1 MALTL
6 LIDADVLRYQLS
18 FKNTKTV
25 KWEAEEEDE
34 GAEEVVAEVVNPEKA
49 KTDLDDYIEE
59 LLEKFGTRD
68 FLLPLSVS
76 TNFRKGILPTY
87 KGNRTKPKPALWN
100 AVDGFLHELYPE
112 KIITREYLEGDDIL
126 GLLATMPKPRLAP
139 GKRIIVSIDK
149 DMATIPGR
157 LYNPGKPDIGTRNI
171 SEHDADL
178 FWMKQV
184 LTGDTVDNYK
194 GCPGIGP
201 KRADEALVPVH
212 EAMLGESVQDHLA
225 ALWETVVSLYESKGL
240 TADDALVQAR
250 CARILRH
257 GDYNFQTQE
266 VSLWKP

>member
-1 MALTL
+1 MLTL

-25 KWEAEEEDE
+25 KWEDEDD
-34 GAEEVVAEVVNPEKA
+34 GAEVVVAEVTNPEKA
-49 KTDLDDYIEE
+49 KADLDDYIEE
-59 LLEKFGTRD
+59 LLEKFGTRE

-149 DMATIPGR
+149 DMQTIPGR
-157 LYNPGKPDIGTRNI
+157 LFNPGKPDIGTRTI
-171 SEHDADL
+171 SEHEANL

-201 KRADEALVPVH
+201 KKADEFLMPVH
-212 EAMLGESVQDHLA
+212 EALLGLTVEEHLA
-225 ALWETVVSLYESKGL
+225 ALWVTVTMVYESKGF
-240 TADDALVQAR
+240 AAEDALIQAR
-250 CARILRH
+250 CARILRD
-257 GDYNFQTQE
+257 GDYNFKTEE
-266 VSLWKP
+266 VKLWTPQ

>member
-1 MALTL
+1 VLTI

-25 KWEAEEEDE
+25 KWEDEDD
-34 GAEEVVAEVVNPEKA
+34 GAEVVTAEVVNPEKA
-49 KTDLDDYIEE
+49 KADLDDYIEE
-59 LLEKFGTRD
+59 LLEKFGTRN

-76 TNFRKGILPTY
+76 TNFRKAILPTY
-87 KGNRTKPKPALWN
+87 KGNRTKPKPALWT

-126 GLLATMPKPRLAP
+126 GLLATMPKPRLCP

-149 DMATIPGR
+149 DMQTIPGR
-157 LYNPGKPDIGTRNI
+157 LFNPGKPDIGTRTI
-171 SEHDADL
+171 SEHEANL

-201 KRADEALVPVH
+201 KRADEFLMPIH
-212 EAMLGESVQDHLA
+212 EGHQDSSVEEHLS
-225 ALWETVVSLYESKGL
+225 ALWAMVTLVYESKDL
-240 TADDALVQAR
+240 TAADALVQAR
-250 CARILRH
+250 CARILRD
-257 GDYNFQTQE
+257 GDYNFKTQE
-266 VSLWKP
+266 VALWNPK

>member
-1 MALTL
+1 MLTL

-25 KWEAEEEDE
+25 KWEDEDD
-34 GAEEVVAEVVNPEKA
+34 GAEVVVAEVVNPEKA
-49 KTDLDDYIEE
+49 KADLDDYIEE
-59 LLEKFGTRD
+59 LLEKFGTRH

-87 KGNRTKPKPALWN
+87 KGNRTKPKPALWT
-100 AVDGFLHELYPE
+100 AVDGFLHELCPE

-149 DMATIPGR
+149 DMQTIPGR
-157 LYNPGKPDIGTRNI
+157 LFNPGKPDIGTRTI
-171 SEHDADL
+171 SEHEANL

-201 KRADEALVPVH
+201 KRADEILMPIH
-212 EAMLGESVQDHLA
+212 EAMTGAPVAEHLA
-225 ALWETVVSLYESKGL
+225 LLWGYVVLAYESKGL
-240 TADDALVQAR
+240 TQTDALVQAR
-250 CARILRH
+250 CARILRD
-257 GDYNFQTQE
+257 GDYNFKTEE
-266 VSLWKP
+266 VKLWKP

>member
-1 MALTL
+1 VLTI

-18 FKNTKTV
+18 FKNTKTI
-25 KWEAEEEDE
+25 KWEDEDDS
-34 GAEEVVAEVVNPEKA
+34 AEVVVSEVVNPEKA
-49 KTDLDDYIEE
+49 KADLDDYIEE
-59 LLEKFGTRD
+59 LLEKFGTRH

-87 KGNRTKPKPALWN
+87 KGNRTKPKPALWD

-126 GLLATMPKPRLAP
+126 GLLATMPKPRLCP

-149 DMATIPGR
+149 DMQTIPGR
-157 LYNPGKPDIGTRNI
+157 LFNPGKPDIGTRTI
-171 SEHDADL
+171 SEHEANL

-201 KRADEALVPVH
+201 KKADEFLMPVH
-212 EAMLGESVQDHLA
+212 EAMLSESVEDHLA
-225 ALWETVVSLYESKGL
+225 ALWEAVVAAYATKKG
-240 TADDALVQAR
+240 TPEEALIQAR

-257 GDYNFQTQE
+257 GDYNFTTEE
-266 VSLWKP
+266 VTLWTP